1 MRESDLLLKQQE
13 QLFGIQKIIKTCGLS
28 LDDITELIPGMVHL
42 NKIGTLDLTYLDKR
56 SRQKLELTQEDVIF
70 NGRHVVRD
78 IVKPE
83 SFEHAKQLFG
93 KFKFDDPSRVI
104 SHFQA
109 LKGLTKDGSY
119 EWFFS
124 VKKKFDDERIITV
137 SNPIST
143 LTEMQDQVKKILE
156 ENLYIKNN
164 LHYLNSLTSREKEII
179 RLIFQGFRSRQIA
192 EKLFISPHTVS
203 THRKNIK
210 NKLEIKSYNE
220 LYKFAVEFD
229 LI

>member
-13 QLFGIQKIIKTCGLS
+13 QLYGIQKIIKSCSLS

-42 NKIGTLDLTYLDKR
+42 NKIQTLDLTYLDKR
-56 SRQKLELTQEDVIF
+56 SRQILELTQEEVILH
-70 NGRHVVRD
+70 GRQVIRD
-78 IVKPE
+78 IVKPD
-83 SFEHAKQLFG
+83 SFEYAKQLFG
-93 KFKFDDPSRVI
+93 KFKFDDPSHVI

-109 LKGLTKDGSY
+109 IKGWNKDGSY

-124 VKKKFDDERIITV
+124 VKKKFDDERIITI

-143 LTEMQDQVKKILE
+143 LSEMQDQVKKILE

-164 LHYLNSLTSREKEII
+164 LHTLKSLTSREKEII
-179 RLIFQGFRSRQIA
+179 KLIFQGYSSKQIA
-192 EKLFISPHTVS
+192 EKLFISPHTVT

-210 NKLEIKSYNE
+210 KKLEIKSYNE